1 MKNITLTLFA
11 ILTLS
16 LNCFA
21 CEKHSPFMKEAW
33 ARKAAAES
41 NSAVYL
47 DIENDLDIDDELIGV
62 STNIAD
68 ITSIHKTVIDKGIS
82 QMVHIDRLIVPS
94 KNKVQLKPKGIHIML
109 MKLKR
114 SLKSGEEFEV
124 SLNFKNA
131 GLKNCKVVV
140 K

>member
-1 MKNITLTLFA
+1 MKNITLTLLA

-33 ARKAAAES
+33 ARRANAES

-47 DIENDLDIDDELIGV
+47 DIENELDLDEELLGV
-62 STNIAD
+62 TTNIAD
-68 ITSIHKTVIDKGIS
+68 ITSIHKTVIDNGIS
-82 QMVHIDRLIVPS
+82 QMVHIDRLVVPA

-109 MKLKR
+109 MKLKK
-114 SLKSGEEFEV
+114 SLKPGEEFEV

-131 GLKNCKVVV
+131 GVKNCKVIV